1 MSIYTGKGDDGLTF
15 CMLLG
20 KRIPKDHPLIEFLG
34 CLDEAN
40 SLLGVVRAYLS
51 SGEDTELIIYL
62 QRLLFRIGFTVS
74 GKPSISEEDLSR
86 LEEYSDRFYSV
97 SPLKEFILPGGDAI
111 TSNIHLARAVVRRVE
126 RRFITVSRDMD
137 IPETDLVIKILN
149 RLSDM
154 LFAYSLYLAKKRG
167 VENLP
172 LHPRD

>member
-20 KRIPKDHPLIEFLG
+20 RRIPKDHPLIEFLG

-40 SLLGVVRAYLS
+40 SLLGIIRAYLPDK
-51 SGEDTELIIYL
+51 EDKELIIYL

-74 GKPSISEEDLSR
+74 GKPSISKDDLSR
-86 LEEYSDRFYSV
+86 LEEYADHFYSV
-97 SPLKEFILPGGDAI
+97 SPLKEFILPGGDI
-111 TSNIHLARAVVRRVE
+111 VTSNIHLARTVVRRVE
-126 RRFITVSRDMD
+126 RRFITISRDMD
-137 IPETDLVIKILN
+137 IPKSDLILKILN

-167 VENLP
+167 VENIP
-172 LHPRD
+172 LHERD